1 MIKVGTRS
9 AHRNAKFSLS
19 GVLSITLRGGKF
31 RFGKGKPSP
40 RKLEAHEVIAKLKAR
55 KP

>member
-1 MIKVGTRS
+1 MSENWFHRQKAARDKRAARAMAGVFRS
-9 AHRNAKFSLS
+9 KRKA
-19 GVLSITLRGGKF
+19 
-31 RFGKGKPSP
+31 SP